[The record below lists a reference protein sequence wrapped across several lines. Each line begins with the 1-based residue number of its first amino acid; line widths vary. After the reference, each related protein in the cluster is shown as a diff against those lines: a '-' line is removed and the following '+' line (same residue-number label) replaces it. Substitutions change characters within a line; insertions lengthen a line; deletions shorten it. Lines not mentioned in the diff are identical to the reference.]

1 MFEFNPQTLTRS
13 QAGRFERISE
23 RFGAET
29 FATSVEARGSM
40 FSDLLVAGPGTERM
54 EAGRGRDVLVGT
66 LGAGVVHDGGPGAD
80 TFVLTVEPGRS
91 SAEIEECLIFDFG
104 SAGLQSRTADRILL
118 PDFSPDSL
126 VVALGGGRVEVVDPS
141 GTVARLHIMERD
153 GAPVAFDVIQSAIAF
168 GDTGEDVDVG
178 PVLIIA
184 EDVEGAA
191 VSTTASRDHV
201 LLARQV
207 QVADVELGRG
217 DDFFAFVGDPPSD
230 DDAALSLRVDLGRG
244 DDLLVLDLRGVQPGA
259 EIAIVTG
266 LGDDTIVFRR
276 DAATPEIEECLIFDL
291 DGAGLQARAAGTTSV
306 LLPDF
311 GPETAILDLGDGL
324 LQITDTS
331 RDLVQ
336 TLQLEDG
343 RGVGLA
349 IGVDIAAE
357 AAYDV
362 DADQFELEL
371 FVS

>member
-1 MFEFNPQTLTRS
+1 MFEFNPNTLTRP
-13 QAGRFERISE
+13 QANRLERISE
-23 RFGAET
+23 RFGTET
-29 FATSVEARGSM
+29 FATSAEARGSM
-40 FSDLLVAGPGTERM
+40 FSDLIVAGPGTEQT
-54 EAGRGRDVLVGT
+54 EAGMGRDVLVGT
-66 LGAGVVHDGGPGAD
+66 LGAGVVHDGGRGAD
-80 TFVLTVEPGRS
+80 TFVLTVEPGRD

-104 SAGLQSRTADRILL
+104 SAGLQSRTTETILL
-118 PDFSPDSL
+118 PDFSPESL
-126 VVALGGGRVEVVDPS
+126 VADLGGGRVEVVDAD
-141 GTVARLHIMERD
+141 GTVARLHVMERD
-153 GAPVAFDVIQSAIAF
+153 GTPVAFDVIREAIAF

-178 PVLIIA
+178 PILIIA

-207 QVADVELGRG
+207 QVADVDLGRG
-217 DDFFAFVGDPPSD
+217 DDFFAFIGEAPSD
-230 DDAALSLRVDLGRG
+230 DDAALTLRVDLGRG
-244 DDLLVLDLRGVQPGA
+244 DDLMMLDLRGALPGT
-259 EIAIVTG
+259 EIAIVSG

-324 LQITDTS
+324 LQIADTS

-349 IGVDIAAE
+349 IGFDVAVE
-357 AAYDV
+357 GAYDV
-362 DADQFELEL
+362 DANQFEIEIFL
-371 FVS
+371 S